1 MELQQEIREFLM
13 SRRARVSPEQ
23 AGLAY
28 VGGNRRVP
36 GLRRE
41 EVAMLAGV
49 SVEYYTR
56 MERGK
61 LGGASESVLDAV
73 ARALQLDEDERVYLY
88 DLARNAASTRR
99 REGRPRSAPGLDSTV
114 RHILDSMSVPAFVQN
129 GRLDVL
135 AANEL
140 GRALY
145 PGLFSMAEQPPN
157 LARFS
162 FLDPSAESFYVDI
175 DVARNLTVAILRA
188 TVGRD
193 PLDRHVTALV
203 GELAACSADF
213 RKRWAKHDVQRHMR
227 GRKAI
232 NHPIVGRLDLEY
244 SDLALPGDPTTVITT
259 YTATPGSPS
268 ADGLA
273 LLAAWTQTER
283 QRVPSRSD
291 GSSSAPFHGR
301 TSVDGSTD
309 GSGASV

>member
-1 MELQQEIREFLM
+1 MEIQQEIRDFLM
-13 SRRARVSPEQ
+13 SRRARVTPEQ
-23 AGLAY
+23 AGLTY

-61 LGGASESVLDAV
+61 LGGASDSVLDAV
-73 ARALQLDEDERVYLY
+73 ARVLQLDEDERVYLD

-99 REGRPRSAPGLDSTV
+99 RGGRPQAAPGLDSTV
-114 RHILDSMSVPAFVQN
+114 QLILDSMSVPAFVQN

-145 PGLFSMAEQPPN
+145 PGLFAMATQPPN

-162 FLDPSAESFYVDI
+162 FLDPGAETFYVDI
-175 DVARNLTVAILRA
+175 DASRNLTVAILHA

-193 PLDRHVTALV
+193 PLDRTVTELV

-213 RKRWAKHDVQRHMR
+213 RKRWAKHNVHRHMR

-232 NHPIVGRLDLEY
+232 NHPRVGLLELEY
-244 SDLALPGDPTTVITT
+244 NDLALPGDPTTVITT
-259 YTATPGSPS
+259 YTATPGSAS

-273 LLAAWTQTER
+273 LLATWTEMEKQQVT
-283 QRVPSRSD
+283 D
-291 GSSSAPFHGR
+291 GTRTAHGR
-301 TSVDGSTD
+301 SSDRSQQPRATTP
-309 GSGASV
+309 GAGL